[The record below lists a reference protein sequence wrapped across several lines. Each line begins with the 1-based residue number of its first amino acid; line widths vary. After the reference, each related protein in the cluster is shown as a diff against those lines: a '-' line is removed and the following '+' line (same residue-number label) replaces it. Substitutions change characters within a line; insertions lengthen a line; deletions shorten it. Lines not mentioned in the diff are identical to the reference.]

1 MTESFT
7 LPLFVYLCT
16 TCVALWLCVPW
27 KRCGRGVMSRS
38 YFTACPSENTTFRQ
52 TRTRKKRTENLAN
65 TFSDALAILN
75 FFFAGWRWQ
84 FFILGDKS
92 HLRWQVPLDK
102 LVNVTSWVDKLT
114 CVLPSYPSSN
124 HLTSYN
130 LSSDNLSS
138 WLVKSTCTILI
149 SRKCRTLILQN
160 LIIRTRSCGTGFITQ
175 SMWFFHFH
183 LTTLVRWKWFVPQ
196 LYQFRRGISG
206 GPALKYFYMID
217 RGGRREI
224 AVESNIQISNIST
237 LKRYNLQFTTWGRS
251 PEWDIWA
258 LDVEER
264 PGAM

>member
-7 LPLFVYLCT
+7 LSLFVYPNFLCT
-16 TCVALWLCVPW
+16 TCVASWLFVPW
-27 KRCGRGVMSRS
+27 KRCGRGVVWQL
-38 YFTACPSENTTFRQ
+38 YFTSCPSENTFLDSLQ
-52 TRTRKKRTENLAN
+52 HAKKGPKNLAH
-65 TFSDALAILN
+65 TFSDAIAILKKKLP
-75 FFFAGWRWQ
+75 APV
-84 FFILGDKS
+84 GDKS
-92 HLRWQVPLDK
+92 HVRWQVPLDK
-102 LVNVTSWVDKLT
+102 LVNLTSWLDKLI
-114 CVLPSYPSSN
+114 CILPSYPSSN
-124 HLTSYN
+124 HLTSY
-130 LSSDNLSS
+130 NLSS

>member
-102 LVNVTSWVDKLT
+102 QVSLTSWLDKLT
-114 CVLPSYPSSN
+114 CHLALLPLFNS
-124 HLTSYN
+124 L
-130 LSSDNLSS
+130 DKS
-138 WLVKSTCTILI
+138 WLVKLTC
-149 SRKCRTLILQN
+149 QVN
-160 LIIRTRSCGTGFITQ
+160 LNNRHITQ
-175 SMWFFHFH
+175 VYDPDVLGALAVWIQNQKKKSIFHDTYKH
-183 LTTLVRWKWFVPQ
+183 VT
-196 LYQFRRGISG
+196 
-206 GPALKYFYMID
+206 
-217 RGGRREI
+217 
-224 AVESNIQISNIST
+224 
-237 LKRYNLQFTTWGRS
+237 
-251 PEWDIWA
+251 
-258 LDVEER
+258 
-264 PGAM
+264 